1 MIRLRYFICILLI
14 VMIAFLIYAKPYEA
28 TFTDMVHDPNNAN
41 YLHVGEMGEARA
53 ETQTQL
59 ISELIK
65 DAPYIFRIRV
75 TQDTKYRSHTGY
87 LQAKVL
93 QVFAGDDVKVGE
105 DITIAS
111 NNWCVTLTSPPK
123 TIERRFVNLPQA
135 GSEYLVFCSE
145 KAMAADES
153 MEAYILFSHEQCT
166 LSCIFG
172 YEDREMI
179 AVTPTSQYGTYVP
192 YIKVINNEFFATS
205 EEAMKILMDFKHSL
219 LEAYPSNGNT

>member
-1 MIRLRYFICILLI
+1 MIRLRYFICLLLI
-14 VMIAFLIYAKPYEA
+14 VMIAFLIYAKPYAE
-28 TFTDMVHDPNNAN
+28 TFTDMVHDLDNAN

-59 ISELIK
+59 ISELLK
-65 DAPYIFRIRV
+65 EAPFIFRIRV

-111 NNWCVTLTSPPK
+111 NNWCVTLDSTPK
-123 TIERRFVNLPQA
+123 TLERRFVNLPKV
-135 GSEYLVFCSE
+135 GGEYLVFCSK

-153 MEAYILFSHEQCT
+153 MEAYMLFSHEQCF

-172 YEDREMI
+172 YEDGEMVVVPI
-179 AVTPTSQYGTYVP
+179 GKYGTYVP
-192 YIKVINNEFFATS
+192 YNEVIDNEFFATS

-219 LEAYPSNGNT
+219 LEAYPSNGIAQ